1 MTVKELIQKREALLK
16 EMNALVDGA
25 DAEKRSL
32 NEDEAK
38 RFDEMKAE
46 LANLDKSI
54 EAKRTLDNMKTT
66 VVDDPEPEPQ
76 TRAKEPEPTQDELEV
91 REFAGFVRSQ
101 ISGEVRTATNM
112 TKGDNGA
119 VIPSSIA
126 NKIIEEVEEICPVFK
141 DAERYNVKGTLTI
154 PFYDKSSGDI
164 TMTYADE
171 FTDGESTSGKISNI
185 SLTGFL
191 GRAITDVSKSL
202 INNSDIDIVNFVVRH
217 MSKSIARFIEHELL
231 VGSPAHDD
239 VPAKILGLSTLDA
252 GVTTANKS
260 KVTIDELIDLQ
271 ELVPDVYQA
280 GSYWIMSRKTR
291 AEIRKLKDGT
301 GNYLLNRDL
310 NARWG
315 YTLLGK
321 DVYCSD
327 NMGEL
332 GNTSTTIIYYGNMD
346 GLAVKVSEDINIDVL
361 KEVKAR
367 QHAVEVLGFV
377 EMDAKVQNAQML
389 TKMVTS
395 AS

>member
-1 MTVKELIQKREALLK
+1 MTVKELIQMREALLK

-76 TRAKEPEPTQDELEV
+76 TRAKEPEPSQDELEV

-101 ISGEVRTATNM
+101 ISGEVRTVTNM

-239 VPAKILGLSTLDA
+239 VPAKILGLSTLEA

-361 KEVKAR
+361 
-367 QHAVEVLGFV
+367 
-377 EMDAKVQNAQML
+377 
-389 TKMVTS
+389 
-395 AS
+395 